1 MLDSACE
8 YCTLGVYKEAFF
20 MKYLTHLSELHLIHA
35 LASVPVEEC
44 LATEHGSK
52 LLRDSLEQFLRT
64 FNIHVS

>member
-1 MLDSACE
+1 MS
-8 YCTLGVYKEAFF
+8 YLG
-20 MKYLTHLSELHLIHA
+20 ELHLIHA

-44 LATEHGSK
+44 LATEHCSK